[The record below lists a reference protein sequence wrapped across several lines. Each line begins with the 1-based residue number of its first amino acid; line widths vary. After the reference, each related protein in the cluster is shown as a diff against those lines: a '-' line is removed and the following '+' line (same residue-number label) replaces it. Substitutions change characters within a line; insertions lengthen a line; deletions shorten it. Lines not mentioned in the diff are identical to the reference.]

1 MDVTR
6 LRNSFSGLD
15 TEWALFDNAGG
26 SQTLRSVVRR
36 ITDYFEDCNVQ
47 HGASYEPS
55 RQAGARVA
63 EACQGMA
70 DWMGAEQATEVILGP
85 STTQLMRNLALS
97 IGQTMEDGDEVIV
110 TNCDHE
116 ANIGPWVDLDRRGIK
131 VKVWEVDPAT
141 LELSLDQLEPLM
153 SQRTRLVAFTHA
165 SNVLGRINPVREIT
179 DFVRERGALSCVD
192 GVALAPHRAIDVQ
205 ELGADFYGFSLYKV
219 FGPHVAALYGRQDL
233 LESLPSINHFFLGQ
247 DEVPYKFQP
256 GNLNF
261 ELTAGLMGLWDY
273 VDEVAGWIGAE
284 GDRRARLRAMFD
296 AFTVRE
302 ASLAER
308 LLVFLRERDGVRIL
322 GPASSDA
329 SERVSTISFVADG
342 RKSSEIVSAVDRSRV
357 GIRYGD
363 FYAYRLIDALGLR
376 EQDGVIRASF
386 LHYNTE
392 EEVDR
397 LIEALDAEL

>member
-1 MDVTR
+1 
-6 LRNSFSGLD
+6 
-15 TEWALFDNAGG
+15 
-26 SQTLRSVVRR
+26 
-36 ITDYFEDCNVQ
+36 
-47 HGASYEPS
+47 
-55 RQAGARVA
+55 
-63 EACQGMA
+63 
-70 DWMGAEQATEVILGP
+70 
-85 STTQLMRNLALS
+85 
-97 IGQTMEDGDEVIV
+97 
-110 TNCDHE
+110 
-116 ANIGPWVDLDRRGIK
+116 
-131 VKVWEVDPAT
+131 
-141 LELSLDQLEPLM
+141 
-153 SQRTRLVAFTHA
+153 
-165 SNVLGRINPVREIT
+165 
-179 DFVRERGALSCVD
+179 VD

-397 LIEALDAEL
+397 LIEALDAAL